1 MKHVLPTGHHTSEAA
16 ALLEVRGLHVE
27 FLTPEG
33 VVHAVNGV
41 DFDVASG
48 ESLAIVG
55 ESGSGKTVAAM
66 ALVGLVPAPPA
77 RVRAQRAVL
86 NGLDL
91 LALDGAELSEVRG
104 ARIGFVFQDFF
115 LLPGFSATEN
125 VKNGLLYSGVSMGE
139 RTDRAKSML
148 ERVGLGHRMEHLP
161 NEMSGGEQQRVAIA
175 RALVH
180 NPAFVLADEPT
191 GNLDSRTTASLMELF
206 VELNYEGTTVILITH
221 DTKIAEMSSRQ
232 ITLNDGRIEADSDGK
247 PGDTRA

>member
-1 MKHVLPTGHHTSEAA
+1 MTSALPSNLPYAVELRQVSKTYPGMPPVEALSDVTVSVGH
-16 ALLEVRGLHVE
+16 GE
-27 FLTPEG
+27 FLG
-33 VVHAVNGV
+33 IMGA
-41 DFDVASG
+41 
-48 ESLAIVG
+48 
-55 ESGSGKTVAAM
+55 SGSGKSTLLHVIGTLTRPTTGVVLIDGLPTAGISDR
-66 ALVGLVPAPPA
+66 ALSGI
-77 RVRAQRAVL
+77 RSRK
-86 NGLDL
+86 
-91 LALDGAELSEVRG
+91 
-104 ARIGFVFQDFF
+104 IGFVFQDFF

>member
-1 MKHVLPTGHHTSEAA
+1 MTSALPSNLPYAVELRQVSKTYPGTPPVEALSDVTVSVGH
-16 ALLEVRGLHVE
+16 GE
-27 FLTPEG
+27 FLG
-33 VVHAVNGV
+33 IMGA
-41 DFDVASG
+41 
-48 ESLAIVG
+48 
-55 ESGSGKTVAAM
+55 SGSGKSTLLHVIGTLTRPTTGVVLIDGLPTAGISDR
-66 ALVGLVPAPPA
+66 ALSGI
-77 RVRAQRAVL
+77 RSRK
-86 NGLDL
+86 
-91 LALDGAELSEVRG
+91 
-104 ARIGFVFQDFF
+104 IGFVFQDFF

-125 VKNGLLYSGVSMGE
+125 VKNGLLYSGVSVGE

-247 PGDTRA
+247 PRDTRA

>member
-1 MKHVLPTGHHTSEAA
+1 MTSLQPSDLPYAVELKQVSKTYPGMPPVEA
-16 ALLEVRGLHVE
+16 LSDVTVSVSQGE
-27 FLTPEG
+27 FLG
-33 VVHAVNGV
+33 IIGA
-41 DFDVASG
+41 
-48 ESLAIVG
+48 
-55 ESGSGKTVAAM
+55 SGSGKSTLLHVIGTLTRPTTGVVLIDGLATAGISDR
-66 ALVGLVPAPPA
+66 ALSGI
-77 RVRAQRAVL
+77 RSRK
-86 NGLDL
+86 
-91 LALDGAELSEVRG
+91 
-104 ARIGFVFQDFF
+104 IGFIFQDFI

-161 NEMSGGEQQRVAIA
+161 NEMSGGEQQRVAVA

-232 ITLNDGRIEADSDGK
+232 ITLNDGRIESDSASK

>member
-1 MKHVLPTGHHTSEAA
+1 MTSVQPSDLPYAVELRQVSKTYPGMPPVEALSDVTVSVGH
-16 ALLEVRGLHVE
+16 GE
-27 FLTPEG
+27 FLG
-33 VVHAVNGV
+33 IMGA
-41 DFDVASG
+41 
-48 ESLAIVG
+48 
-55 ESGSGKTVAAM
+55 SGSGKSTLLHVIGTLTRPTTGVVLIDGLPTAGISDR
-66 ALVGLVPAPPA
+66 ALSGI
-77 RVRAQRAVL
+77 RSRK
-86 NGLDL
+86 
-91 LALDGAELSEVRG
+91 
-104 ARIGFVFQDFF
+104 IGFVFQDFF

-125 VKNGLLYSGVSMGE
+125 VKNGLLYSGVSVGE

>member
-1 MKHVLPTGHHTSEAA
+1 MTSALPSDLPYALELRQVSKIYPGMPPVEALA
-16 ALLEVRGLHVE
+16 DVTVSVGQGE
-27 FLTPEG
+27 FLG
-33 VVHAVNGV
+33 VMGA
-41 DFDVASG
+41 
-48 ESLAIVG
+48 
-55 ESGSGKTVAAM
+55 SGSGKSTLLHVIGTLTRPTTGVVLIDGLPTAGISDR
-66 ALVGLVPAPPA
+66 ALSGI
-77 RVRAQRAVL
+77 RSRK
-86 NGLDL
+86 
-91 LALDGAELSEVRG
+91 
-104 ARIGFVFQDFF
+104 IGFVFQDFF

-125 VKNGLLYSGVSMGE
+125 VKNGLLYSGVSNGE

-232 ITLNDGRIEADSDGK
+232 ITLNDGRIEADSDAK
-247 PGDTRA
+247 SGDTHA

>member
-1 MKHVLPTGHHTSEAA
+1 MTSALPSNLPYAVELRQVSKTYPGMPPVEALSDVTVSVGH
-16 ALLEVRGLHVE
+16 GE
-27 FLTPEG
+27 FLG
-33 VVHAVNGV
+33 IMGA
-41 DFDVASG
+41 
-48 ESLAIVG
+48 
-55 ESGSGKTVAAM
+55 SGSGKSTLLHVIGTLTRPTTGVVLIDGLPTAGISDR
-66 ALVGLVPAPPA
+66 ALSGI
-77 RVRAQRAVL
+77 RSRK
-86 NGLDL
+86 
-91 LALDGAELSEVRG
+91 
-104 ARIGFVFQDFF
+104 IGFVFQDFF

-232 ITLNDGRIEADSDGK
+232 ITLNDGRIESDSDGK

>member
-1 MKHVLPTGHHTSEAA
+1 MTSVQLSDLPYAVELRQVSKTYPGMPPVEA
-16 ALLEVRGLHVE
+16 LSDVTVSVSQGE
-27 FLTPEG
+27 FLG
-33 VVHAVNGV
+33 IIGA
-41 DFDVASG
+41 
-48 ESLAIVG
+48 
-55 ESGSGKTVAAM
+55 SGSGKSTLLHVIGTLTRPTTGVVLIDGLPTAGISDR
-66 ALVGLVPAPPA
+66 ALSGI
-77 RVRAQRAVL
+77 RSRK
-86 NGLDL
+86 
-91 LALDGAELSEVRG
+91 
-104 ARIGFVFQDFF
+104 IGFVFQDFI

-148 ERVGLGHRMEHLP
+148 ERVGLGHRMDHLP
-161 NEMSGGEQQRVAIA
+161 NEISGGEQQRVAIA

-247 PGDTRA
+247 PGEAHA

>member
-1 MKHVLPTGHHTSEAA
+1 MIDGLSTAGISDR
-16 ALLEVRGLHVE
+16 AL
-27 FLTPEG
+27 
-33 VVHAVNGV
+33 
-41 DFDVASG
+41 SG
-48 ESLAIVG
+48 IRSR
-55 ESGSGKTVAAM
+55 K
-66 ALVGLVPAPPA
+66 
-77 RVRAQRAVL
+77 
-86 NGLDL
+86 
-91 LALDGAELSEVRG
+91 
-104 ARIGFVFQDFF
+104 IGFVFQDFF

-139 RTDRAKSML
+139 RTDRAKSIL

-206 VELNYEGTTVILITH
+206 VELNYEGTTIILITH

-232 ITLNDGRIEADSDGK
+232 ITLNDGRIEADADGK
-247 PGDTRA
+247 LGDTRA

>member
-1 MKHVLPTGHHTSEAA
+1 MTSVQPSDLPYAVELRQVSKTYPGMPPVEALADVTVSVGH
-16 ALLEVRGLHVE
+16 GE
-27 FLTPEG
+27 FLG
-33 VVHAVNGV
+33 IMGA
-41 DFDVASG
+41 
-48 ESLAIVG
+48 
-55 ESGSGKTVAAM
+55 SGSGKSTLLHVIGTLTRPTTGVVLIDGLPTAGISDR
-66 ALVGLVPAPPA
+66 ALSGI
-77 RVRAQRAVL
+77 RSRK
-86 NGLDL
+86 
-91 LALDGAELSEVRG
+91 
-104 ARIGFVFQDFF
+104 IGFVFQDFF

-232 ITLNDGRIEADSDGK
+232 ITLNDGRIESDSDGK